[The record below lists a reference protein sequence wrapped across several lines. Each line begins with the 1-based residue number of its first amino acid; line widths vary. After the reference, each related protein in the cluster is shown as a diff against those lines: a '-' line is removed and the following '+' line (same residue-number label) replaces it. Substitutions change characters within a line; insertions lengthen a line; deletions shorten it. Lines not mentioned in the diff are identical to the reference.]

1 MDSQLLRDLK
11 SLLGPEAVLHRPEE
25 LMLYEYDGSVEIA
38 RPNCV
43 VFPRTTADV
52 LAIVKLA
59 NQYQTP
65 LVGRGAGTGLSGGAL
80 ARKGGILTVF
90 SRMNRIL
97 EIDIENHRATV
108 QPGVVNSDLSA
119 AVAHAGL
126 HFAPDPSSQKAC
138 TIGGNVSENS
148 GGPHT
153 LAYGVTVNHVLSMQF
168 VMATGELV
176 RIGSLAPDAPGY
188 DLAGLFVGSEGTLG
202 LVTEITVKL
211 TRLPEETKTLLAIF
225 NRVEDATGA

>member
-25 LMLYEYDGSVEIA
+25 LMLYEYDGSAEVA
-38 RPNCV
+38 RPHCV
-43 VFPRTTADV
+43 VLPRPTPDV
-52 LAIVKLA
+52 LALVQLA

-97 EIDIENHRATV
+97 EIDLENQRATV

-138 TIGGNVSENS
+138 T
-148 GGPHT
+148 
-153 LAYGVTVNHVLSMQF
+153 
-168 VMATGELV
+168 
-176 RIGSLAPDAPGY
+176 
-188 DLAGLFVGSEGTLG
+188 
-202 LVTEITVKL
+202 
-211 TRLPEETKTLLAIF
+211 
-225 NRVEDATGA
+225 